1 MSPEPQFLSAADY
14 CPIKMGWMVGSPP
27 PADQLVRHANMGRY
41 TSPKTR
47 CSFANF
53 RSMVPTSNVARGT
66 VPVAALARAERGDI
80 DALAFTSPATGEK
93 LS

>member
-1 MSPEPQFLSAADY
+1 
-14 CPIKMGWMVGSPP
+14 
-27 PADQLVRHANMGRY
+27 
-41 TSPKTR
+41 
-47 CSFANF
+47 
-53 RSMVPTSNVARGT
+53 MVPTSNVARGT